1 MKIPQLLLLAA
12 LAGCHA
18 GSDPA
23 ARAEARLR
31 HEVETADGFR
41 QVRAAEALGPFAE
54 FPADSESPQ
63 VRIGQYR
70 VRIAAGRR
78 EYEEILRRRAL
89 DGSAPE
95 QCHALE
101 SAAKLAIRFSPEE
114 RRQLWDIVNGP
125 DSPAAGYALWLLAAN
140 GDAGAARRVTAGLEN
155 GGPPALTC
163 AYASAFLPELPEA
176 RETALRRLL
185 EREPADSQLAAF
197 TLWALARHGKAGADV
212 VRRRLRALPGGTAE
226 KVLRFHLAAL
236 GEAGTAEDLAELAG
250 YLDSPEPEI
259 ANAAAGAIL
268 RITGRAG
275 R

>member
-31 HEVETADGFR
+31 HEVETAGGFR

-78 EYEEILRRRAL
+78 EYEEVLRRRAL

-185 EREPADSQLAAF
+185 EREPADSLLAAF
-197 TLWALARHGKAGADV
+197 TLWVLARHGKAGADV
-212 VRRRLRALPGGTAE
+212 VRRRLRALPDGTAE

-236 GEAGTAEDLAELAG
+236 GEAGTAEDHAEQAG
-250 YLDSPEPEI
+250 
-259 ANAAAGAIL
+259 
-268 RITGRAG
+268 
-275 R
+275 

>member
-18 GSDPA
+18 GDDPA

-31 HEVETADGFR
+31 REVETADGFR
-41 QVRAAEALGPFAE
+41 QVRAAEALGSFAE
-54 FPADSESPQ
+54 FPADSDSPQ

-101 SAAKLAIRFSPEE
+101 SSAKLAIRFSPEE
-114 RRQLWDIVNGP
+114 LRLLWDIVNGS
-125 DSPAAGYALWLLAAN
+125 DSLAAGYALWLLAAN
-140 GDAGAARRVTAGLEN
+140 GDAGADRRLTAGLESD
-155 GGPPALTC
+155 GPHALTC
-163 AYASAFLPELPEA
+163 AYASAFLPELPGA

-185 EREPADSQLAAF
+185 ARKPADSPLAAF
-197 TLWALARHGKAGADV
+197 TFWALARHGKVDADA
-212 VRRRLRALPGGTAE
+212 VRRRLRALPDGAAE
-226 KVLRFHLAAL
+226 QVLRFHLAAL
-236 GEAGTAEDLAELAG
+236 GEAGTADDLTALAG

-268 RITGRAG
+268 KITGRAG

>member
-155 GGPPALTC
+155 GGRP
-163 AYASAFLPELPEA
+163 
-176 RETALRRLL
+176 R
-185 EREPADSQLAAF
+185 
-197 TLWALARHGKAGADV
+197 
-212 VRRRLRALPGGTAE
+212 
-226 KVLRFHLAAL
+226 
-236 GEAGTAEDLAELAG
+236 
-250 YLDSPEPEI
+250 
-259 ANAAAGAIL
+259 
-268 RITGRAG
+268 
-275 R
+275 

>member
-31 HEVETADGFR
+31 HEVETAGGFR

-185 EREPADSQLAAF
+185 ERETADSLLAAF
-197 TLWALARHGKAGADV
+197 ALRALARHGKAGADV